1 MSRRR
6 LTALAFA
13 LPLALALGGCS
24 STPAERDPAPAGAAT
39 PQFCDWAR
47 AVIDATPVLP
57 VIGEDEPLDIDRLV
71 QAGARLNRFADTLS
85 TAATHAP
92 TQRQADFT
100 FLADFNRSVA
110 EVIAG
115 EEPLEQTQLDAATDA
130 AARVSQTM
138 ADECGLAFDP
148 AGGLAYTAGAS

>member
-1 MSRRR
+1 MSRCW
-6 LTALAFA
+6 LAV
-13 LPLALALGGCS
+13 LALVVAGCS
-24 STPAERDPAPAGAAT
+24 SAPAGRDATPAGPAT

-47 AVIDATPVLP
+47 AVIDATPTLP
-57 VIGEDEPLDIDRLV
+57 DVAEGDPPDVERLMV
-71 QAGARLNRFADTLS
+71 AGARLNRFADTLA

-92 TQRQADFT
+92 SRSQADFT

-115 EEPLEQTQLDAATDA
+115 DLPLDPTQREAAVDAAIG
-130 AARVSQTM
+130 VSQTI

-148 AGGLAYTAGAS
+148 ADGLAYTAAAS